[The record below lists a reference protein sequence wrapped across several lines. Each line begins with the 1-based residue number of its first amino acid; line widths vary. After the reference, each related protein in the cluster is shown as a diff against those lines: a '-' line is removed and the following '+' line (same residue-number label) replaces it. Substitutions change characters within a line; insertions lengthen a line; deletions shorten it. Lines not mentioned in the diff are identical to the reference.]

1 MNILT
6 IGNSF
11 TWSLEKYFPA
21 VVRAGGEELKLKFMN
36 FGGCELQRHWTY
48 INAEIQ
54 NPGVG
59 FYQGVDFPIAA
70 RMDQVLS
77 EGGWDVVTIQQA
89 SHASWRA
96 ETYEPYA
103 GCIVDY
109 VRKFAPKAE
118 IVVQQT
124 WSYRADHAQF
134 RPGSKW
140 GITQDGMYEKLT
152 ANYKALAVRYGL
164 RMIPVGYAV
173 QLARRKSPV
182 RFQVYDP
189 ELPGRLVWPD
199 LPPQAGDVVGN
210 IFWNK
215 GADGEMH
222 LCRDLVH
229 LNVRGEYLQA
239 CLWFAFLYGKSPE
252 ETAKHFLPEEIGNSD
267 AAFLRAVAAEA
278 AAKPFAEIC

>member
-21 VVRAGGEELKLKFMN
+21 VVKAGGEELNLKFMN

-70 RMDQVLS
+70 RMDKVLS
-77 EGGWDVVTIQQA
+77 AGGWDVVTIQQA

-103 GCIVDY
+103 GYIVDY

-134 RPGSKW
+134 LPGSKW
-140 GITQDGMYEKLT
+140 GITQEEMYEKLT
-152 ANYKALAVRYGL
+152 ENYKALSSRYGL
-164 RMIPVGYAV
+164 RMIPVGHAV

-182 RFQVYDP
+182 RFQGYDP

-229 LNVRGEYLQA
+229 LNIRGKYLQA
-239 CLWFAFLYGKSPE
+239 CVWFAFLYGKSPE
-252 ETAKHFLPEEIGNSD
+252 ETAGYFLPDEIGNSD

-278 AAKPFAEIC
+278 AATPFAEI